1 MRVALF
7 AALLTATRAAAT
19 PEPTASFE
27 VLARCPDLICDG
39 APGQIACVEFNCDN
53 STNTCVSNQVHVDV
67 VCTTDDQCGCG
78 CANKN
83 YPFECVSA
91 SRPTPTPQPQ
101 PTASTVPGSTP
112 QPPPAVT
119 CTSVCVDTDTPCESN
134 GQFCVCPTDVN
145 DACVALPTPFPPQPT
160 TAPPT
165 TPPPTPQPTKAC
177 DGEAPRKRSA
187 GLTQKRTARV

>member
-91 SRPTPTPQPQ
+91 STPTPQPQPTASTVPSFTPAPQTPSPPQPTASTIPPTPPPTPTPQPQ
-101 PTASTVPGSTP
+101 PTASTVPS
-112 QPPPAVT
+112 
-119 CTSVCVDTDTPCESN
+119 S
-134 GQFCVCPTDVN
+134 
-145 DACVALPTPFPPQPT
+145 TPFPPQPT
-160 TAPPT
+160 T
-165 TPPPTPQPTKAC
+165 TPPAPQPTKAC

-187 GLTQKRTARV
+187 AVSQKRAAAHV